1 VNAVSSILRS
11 GCDIPTREKNTKRHD
26 NGVLIQFH
34 QEPKKNDKRV
44 KLQEKASVH
53 LLSKE
58 EGIQT
63 W

>member
-1 VNAVSSILRS
+1 MLYLLSCALGVTY
-11 GCDIPTREKNTKRHD
+11 PPEKKNTKRHD

-44 KLQEKASVH
+44 KFQEKASVH